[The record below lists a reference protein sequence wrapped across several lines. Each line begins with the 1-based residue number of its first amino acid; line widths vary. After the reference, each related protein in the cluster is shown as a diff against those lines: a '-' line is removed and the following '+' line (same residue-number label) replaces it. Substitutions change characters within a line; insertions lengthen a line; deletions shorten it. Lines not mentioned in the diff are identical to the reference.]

1 MKKFVLDFLHRG
13 LTACGFGPI
22 ILAILYLIL
31 QRTNT
36 VETLSVNQVCIGIF
50 SLSALAFIAGGMNA
64 VYQVERLPIMV
75 AISLHGGVLYISYL
89 MTYLLNDWLE
99 WSVLHILVFSGIF
112 VVGYLAIWAIIMSIV
127 KKSTARLNEMLKK
140 NQYHV

>member
-112 VVGYLAIWAIIMSIV
+112 VVGYLAIWVIIMSIV
-127 KKSTARLNEMLKK
+127 KKAPQGSMKC
-140 NQYHV
+140 

>member
-112 VVGYLAIWAIIMSIV
+112 VVGYLAIWVIIMSIV
-127 KKSTARLNEMLKK
+127 KKSTARLNEMLMK

>member
-112 VVGYLAIWAIIMSIV
+112 VVGYLAIWVIIMSIV